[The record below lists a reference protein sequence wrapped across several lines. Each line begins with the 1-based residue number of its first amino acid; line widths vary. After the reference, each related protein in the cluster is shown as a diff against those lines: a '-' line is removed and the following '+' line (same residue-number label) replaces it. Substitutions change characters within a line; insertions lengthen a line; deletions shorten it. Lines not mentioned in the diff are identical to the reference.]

1 MLKFLGPTQN
11 KSQLSKLKKVWDT
24 AKREKGLTQTK
35 AAKAL
40 GIRQATFSQ
49 YLNGRI
55 PLNTNFVFNL
65 AELIGVQP
73 GEISKE
79 LGRYR
84 SLSASSMREVRVLF
98 SVSGSL
104 KGVKAM
110 VPTALQYKKTSQRK
124 ADEDLDLFAVYIDE
138 ELQSPLI
145 RIGSYLIVSAGA
157 KVQPSELCWVLCA
170 KSGRGFIMQLKNSD
184 KDSVTLVDLR
194 TGETNAKLFD
204 EIHSMAKVV
213 SIQV

>member
-1 MLKFLGPTQN
+1 MLKFLGPAQTQ
-11 KSQLSKLKKVWDT
+11 KELSRLKKVWDT

-49 YLNGRI
+49 YLNGKI

-73 GEISKE
+73 GDISKE

-84 SLSASSMREVRVLF
+84 SLSASSVREVRVLF
-98 SVSGSL
+98 SLSGSL

-110 VPTALQYKKTSQRK
+110 VPIALQYKKTHQRK

-170 KSGRGFIMQLKNSD
+170 KSGRGCICQLQNSD
-184 KDSVTLVDLR
+184 KDGVTLVDLR
-194 TGETNAKLFD
+194 TGETTAKPFD
-204 EIHSMAKVV
+204 EVHSLAKVV
-213 SIQV
+213 SIQL

>member
-1 MLKFLGPTQN
+1 MLKFLGPAQTQ
-11 KSQLSKLKKVWDT
+11 KQLSRLKKVWDT

-49 YLNGRI
+49 YLNGKI
-55 PLNTNFVFNL
+55 PLNTNFVFSL

-110 VPTALQYKKTSQRK
+110 VPTALQYKKTHQRK

-145 RIGSYLIVSAGA
+145 RIGAYVIVSAMA
-157 KVQPSELCWVLCA
+157 KVHPTELCWVLYA
-170 KSGRGFIMQLKNSD
+170 GSGKGGICQLLSRD
-184 KDSVTLVDLR
+184 KHSVTLVDLR
-194 TGETNAKLFD
+194 TGETTAKPFD
-204 EIHSMAKVV
+204 EIHSLAKVV
-213 SIQV
+213 SIQL

>member
-1 MLKFLGPTQN
+1 MGPTQN
-11 KSQLSKLKKVWDT
+11 KSQLSRLKRVWDA

-65 AELIGVQP
+65 SELIGVQP

-79 LGRYR
+79 LGRYQ

-98 SVSGSL
+98 SLSGSL

-110 VPTALQYKKTSQRK
+110 VPAALQYKKNQQLN
-124 ADEDLDLFAVYIDE
+124 ADEFLDLFAVYIDE

-145 RIGSYLIVSAGA
+145 RLGSYLIVSAGA

-170 KSGRGFIMQLKNSD
+170 ETGKGCIMQLQNSD
-184 KDSVTLVDLR
+184 NHAATLVDLR
-194 TGETNAKLFD
+194 TGETIAKPFD
-204 EIHSMAKVV
+204 EIHSLAKVV